1 MQQWHDQLRA
11 DTVPHEWWPWI
22 AFAPFVGLAVLGFGI
37 WYLYRIIRGLVHAL
51 ESKPY

>member
-1 MQQWHDQLRA
+1 MNLLFSRK
-11 DTVPHEWWPWI
+11 TRVLMSLCSL
-22 AFAPFVGLAVLGFGI
+22 AFLGFGI